1 MHVFYSILSFWGL
14 VLLHSMKMLVGGQSK
29 IKTNPPLLHIVKKQC
44 HVDPWTD
51 GYMDRSRAASGT
63 EARPG
68 PRPRLVGLPKIQ

>member
-1 MHVFYSILSFWGL
+1 MHVFYSILSFRGL

-29 IKTNPPLLHIVKKQC
+29 IKMSPLLLYIVEKQC
-44 HVDPWTD
+44 YVDPWTD
-51 GYMDRSRAASGT
+51 GYVDRSRAASGT